1 MERLFVASSSNRRN
15 FLDRLIFTFNKNYNF
30 IINSYKK
37 SIQERQFLLK
47 AQTYDENWI
56 DNLENRISHFGLEIY
71 KYRLDHV
78 NNINKLLKNL
88 DILKN
93 KSNNFFLQI
102 NDKFLDKFPNV
113 YNEQEIFLEEL
124 RKNRKNDFFAGGCT
138 IGPHRSDLSGYNMD
152 NSFNINQYS
161 TGQQKTVILLII
173 IAQCKYLIDCLSLKP
188 IILLDEVCSHL
199 DYVNRELLLY
209 LIDNLSAQ
217 VFMTGTEES
226 FFSFLSTKANYCNI
240 T

>member
-1 MERLFVASSSNRRN
+1 M
-15 FLDRLIFTFNKNYNF
+15 
-30 IINSYKK
+30 
-37 SIQERQFLLK
+37 
-47 AQTYDENWI
+47 
-56 DNLENRISHFGLEIY
+56 
-71 KYRLDHV
+71 
-78 NNINKLLKNL
+78 
-88 DILKN
+88 
-93 KSNNFFLQI
+93 
-102 NDKFLDKFPNV
+102 
-113 YNEQEIFLEEL
+113 
-124 RKNRKNDFFAGGCT
+124 
-138 IGPHRSDLSGYNMD
+138 
-152 NSFNINQYS
+152 
-161 TGQQKTVILLII
+161 LII